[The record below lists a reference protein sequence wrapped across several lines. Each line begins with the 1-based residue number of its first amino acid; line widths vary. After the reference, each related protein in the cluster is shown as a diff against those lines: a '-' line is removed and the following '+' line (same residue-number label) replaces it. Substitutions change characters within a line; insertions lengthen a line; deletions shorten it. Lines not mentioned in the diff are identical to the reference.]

1 VYCADLTKEK
11 ARLKNNTSVPDK
23 FVPFKLKLVG
33 FKSYVSAS
41 FEKFACIAA
50 SSYARGPSTYMVADD
65 LRVTPM
71 SSISTM
77 SYLNRS
83 KVPLSDLEEIIIK
96 IGKKEVSIFT
106 RLQVLYYAL

>member
-1 VYCADLTKEK
+1 VHCADLTKEK

-65 LRVTPM
+65 L
-71 SSISTM
+71 
-77 SYLNRS
+77 
-83 KVPLSDLEEIIIK
+83 
-96 IGKKEVSIFT
+96 
-106 RLQVLYYAL
+106 